1 MLLEESYL
9 TEKNKPRVIWSMLYE
24 PYQLPMAAIRC
35 GTNMEIG

>member
-1 MLLEESYL
+1 MMLEENEL
-9 TEKNKPRVIWSMLYE
+9 TKTDNTDNMVSCE